1 MTIEIKVPSFPESV
15 KDGRVVSW
23 HKRPGDAVRR
33 DEVVVDVE
41 TDKVLFEVPSP
52 ASGHLKDILVEE
64 GATVVSGQVLGELE
78 EGELARPETTE
89 APVEAEAEA
98 ATGTTPGQDDEATRE
113 NEDTSP
119 VLTPS
124 ARRLITEQGLD
135 AGRIEGTGRGGR
147 ILKEDVVRYLDE
159 RAASPAD
166 DEAGDETSPAP
177 ATAVY
182 PFPSG
187 GNRPERRE
195 PMSRLRTR
203 IAERLVE
210 AQQTAAILTTFNEID
225 MAPVIAL
232 RKRYRQAFTDRHGVK
247 LGFMPFFV
255 HAVSEALHQY
265 PEVNASIDGED
276 IVYHDY
282 VDIGIAVGSKRGL
295 VVPILRDADGLSM
308 ADIERQ
314 IADFAARADEGHLS
328 IEEMTGG
335 TFTITNGGVFGSL
348 LSTPIINPPQ
358 SAILGMHKIEE
369 RPVVIDGE
377 IVIRPMMY
385 VALSYDHRLIDG
397 RGAVQFLVRIKQ
409 LLEDPTR
416 MLLDV

>member
-1 MTIEIKVPSFPESV
+1 MTVEIKVPSFPESV

-33 DEVVVDVE
+33 DEIVVDIE

-52 ASGHLKDILVEE
+52 ASGHLREVLVDE
-64 GATVVSGQVLGELE
+64 GATVVSGQVLAQLE
-78 EGELARPETTE
+78 EGEPTAAETATAPDADGTE
-89 APVEAEAEA
+89 AVA
-98 ATGTTPGQDDEATRE
+98 ATPASAGDDGAGQAAGEPG
-113 NEDTSP
+113 P
-119 VLTPS
+119 VVSPS
-124 ARRLITEQGLD
+124 ARRLIAEQGLD

-147 ILKEDVVRYLDE
+147 VLKEDVVRYLDQ
-159 RAASPAD
+159 RAAPAD
-166 DEAGDETSPAP
+166 DETVVDDAAASTP
-177 ATAVY
+177 VY

-195 PMSRLRTR
+195 PMSRLRAR

-225 MAPVIAL
+225 MAPVIEL
-232 RKRYRQAFTDRHGVK
+232 RKRYRQSFEDRHGVR
-247 LGFMPFFV
+247 LGFMSFFV
-255 HAVSEALHQY
+255 HAVGEALHQF
-265 PEVNASIDGED
+265 PDVNASIDGED

-282 VDIGIAVGSKRGL
+282 VDIGVAVGSKRGL
-295 VVPILRDADGLSM
+295 VVPILRDADRLSM

-314 IADFAARADEGHLS
+314 IADFAARADQGHLS

-358 SAILGMHKIEE
+358 SAILGMHKIEQ
-369 RPVVIDGE
+369 RAVVVDGE
-377 IVIRPMMY
+377 ICIRPMMY

-397 RGAVQFLVRIKQ
+397 RGAVQFLVRVKE